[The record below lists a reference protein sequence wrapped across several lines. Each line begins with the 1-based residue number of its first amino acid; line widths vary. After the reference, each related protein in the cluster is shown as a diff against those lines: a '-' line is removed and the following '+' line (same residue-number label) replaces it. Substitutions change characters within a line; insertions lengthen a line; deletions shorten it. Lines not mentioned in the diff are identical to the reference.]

1 MSLFVA
7 PPLSVD
13 EVLRAVEGVN
23 WRILGEKLIGEKEEE
38 FFYNRANFDR
48 IHDENESDEARLRAV
63 VEEFLSQADRSWRR
77 VIWALYCAE
86 EIDKAQRIGSYA
98 EPLQGTCWS
107 LINEY
112 SVMHP

>member
-1 MSLFVA
+1 M
-7 PPLSVD
+7 D

-23 WRILGEKLIGEKEEE
+23 WRILGENLIGEVEEDE
-38 FFYNRANFDR
+38 EMEAENVYTWTYITNLDR
-48 IHDENESDEARLRAV
+48 IHDENESDEALLRAV
-63 VEEFLSQADRSWRR
+63 VEEFLSKANRSWRR

-86 EIDKAQRIGSYA
+86 EMDKAQQISSYA

-112 SVMHP
+112 CVMHP

>member
-1 MSLFVA
+1 M
-7 PPLSVD
+7 D

-23 WRILGEKLIGEKEEE
+23 WRIMGKMLIGEEEE
-38 FFYNRANFDR
+38 EEVKDIYTYIYTNLDR

-63 VEEFLSQADRSWRR
+63 VEEFLSRANRSWRR
-77 VIWALYCAE
+77 VIWILYCAE
-86 EIDKAQRIGSYA
+86 EIDKAQRISSYA

-107 LINEY
+107 LIDKY